1 MAEELRT
8 WEWIDPA
15 DQQKELDGM
24 MGCVE
29 EAQEHISDGLYL
41 RMMNHL
47 KNINNKYSVKERN
60 DKLQFA
66 QSYHDECHDEI
77 RRLFRTIAMEKEQYV
92 RDMKRKDDEI
102 AELQQK
108 LGMISEKMSDERQVW
123 EQQSLRQHH
132 NKMWKYALDTFEKK
146 DTEIA
151 NLRTLM
157 TELEWKL
164 IQEGMGQ
171 PFGVRVIGNPQPL
184 FSFDGSSVRP
194 AL

>member
-29 EAQEHISDGLYL
+29 EAQENISDGLYL

-108 LGMISEKMSDERQVW
+108 LGMISEKMSDERQAW

-146 DTEIA
+146 DAEIA

-164 IQEGMGQ
+164 IQECMGQ

-184 FSFDGSSVRP
+184 FTFDGSSVRP

>member
-29 EAQEHISDGLYL
+29 EAQENISDGLYL

-146 DTEIA
+146 DAEIA

-164 IQEGMGQ
+164 IQECMGQ

-184 FSFDGSSVRP
+184 FTFDGSSVRP